1 MLEERGLRAQ
11 QEERLSSEFTVSAV
25 RVTSLWLAH
34 IRPSGPTATLTVCV
48 APSAGY
54 PLQAHS

>member
-25 RVTSLWLAH
+25 RVTSLRLAH
-34 IRPSGPTATLTVCV
+34 IRPSGPTATLTV